1 MSQSCDRSSFFSVF
15 YGRAALAEKDNNPN
29 DNLACDDKYGEVKY
43 EKNSYILTRVM
54 QVPVRNMTLRQK
66 PKVNLWT
73 MWLNIHRMQV
83 SPDDDGKTSANITN
97 NLKEHASGCHMVFVG
112 FSSSQMKLI

>member
-1 MSQSCDRSSFFSVF
+1 MII
-15 YGRAALAEKDNNPN
+15 LH
-29 DNLACDDKYGEVKY
+29 DDGKYGEVKY
-43 EKNSYILTRVM
+43 EKNQYILTRVM

-97 NLKEHASGCHMVFVG
+97 NLKEHASGCHEAY
-112 FSSSQMKLI
+112 SI